1 MWEQE
6 RAAHIFMS
14 KQWGTGLP
22 NVVALSRLS
31 AWHCF
36 PFVGSLSTPTCP
48 APSGSPAGSP
58 LPVLA
63 RDAGV
68 ADECLL
74 AQ

>member
-1 MWEQE
+1 MWEQA
-6 RAAHIFMS
+6 RAAHVFMA

-31 AWHCF
+31 AWHWF
-36 PFVGSLSTPTCP
+36 PCVWSPSTPTFP
-48 APSGSPAGSP
+48 IPPIPPSSP

-63 RDAGV
+63 RDVAV
-68 ADECLL
+68 ADGCLL

>member
-1 MWEQE
+1 MWEQA

-14 KQWGTGLP
+14 KQRGTGLP

-36 PFVGSLSTPTCP
+36 PFVGSLSTPTFP
-48 APSGSPAGSP
+48 APSIPADSP